1 MSLFGSANPTEP
13 PTQATKVLRVKSL
26 RETYHLMET
35 SSRSRPNA
43 LWDTPS
49 PPVLWNILAD
59 KALQKLQLDLAEVCY
74 IHGENYRGT
83 QFINRLRKQKSDK
96 VRQAEVSAH
105 FGDLYRAE
113 QEFNEANRSDLAF
126 DMRRISGDWF
136 RLKEM
141 ADDDQNDMALKNAH
155 EGLGR
160 YYYDRQSWDEAVKN
174 FDHARDYAALYKCH
188 MISGDVGK
196 LEELAEI
203 LPTGHPLLIEIGQ
216 LLGRYGHSKA
226 SAKALRRSDHPEL
239 AVKVC
244 LANHDFPTAT
254 EIARSVDIEGFSPKT
269 ISALMNQ
276 AIKEQV
282 ASQDGTKS
290 LWDASKLY
298 YNAGSFLE
306 SAKCLFQLLALEVE
320 NKSVDYVR
328 LKKISVLAASAV
340 EENKNSLGN
349 RVGAG
354 DRRMVLDDEESTSAE
369 HLFLDDPWHA
379 AEAYNLMI
387 VAQTFYVQADYGKAL
402 RAAGTL
408 CLYMDVLDPVH
419 IFSTI
424 ALAGTSLKR
433 WDVVNEALMRLVNM
447 DGTTPAV
454 RDEMEHFA
462 DELFAKC
469 SPNDVDRD
477 AALPTPMCMKCKER
491 ISIWGVRCEGCDTK
505 YPLCMATGSPVTEA
519 EVWQCDFCHHH
530 CAASAILKRHVCP
543 LCHVPRRLIL
553 GLNKSL
559 SSFSWAGIVLL
570 LRQAGG
576 DHVVD
581 QDPCDEPSAAYEGRD
596 SVHVAATDQWYLYRA
611 PKPVERA
618 VVPVLTKRFR
628 RSWTTYAPHGIARV
642 GSGCLL
648 SFIRLFVTV
657 QQFIEVAQCNWI
669 DQLNV
674 G

>member
-1 MSLFGSANPTEP
+1 MLLPRGSFKVLTGRNQNPSRIDAPPVKDVKLNLERHGIWNFAWAEDDLELFVVAHKNRAVIYRNRDPEEPIANEGYFSQFKNLEIRVAFVDEFVRSANPTEP

-35 SSRSRPNA
+35 SSLVEAQRFV
-43 LWDTPS
+43 DTHPH
-49 PPVLWNILAD
+49 PVLWNILAD

-174 FDHARDYAALYKCH
+174 FDLARDYAALYKCH

-276 AIKEQV
+276 AIKEQ
-282 ASQDGTKS
+282 
-290 LWDASKLY
+290 
-298 YNAGSFLE
+298 
-306 SAKCLFQLLALEVE
+306 
-320 NKSVDYVR
+320 
-328 LKKISVLAASAV
+328 ASAV
-340 EENKNSLGN
+340 EENKSSSGN

-354 DRRMVLDDEESTSAE
+354 DRRMVLEDEESTSAE
-369 HLFLDDPWHA
+369 HLFLDDLWHA

-419 IFSTI
+419 IFSII

-433 WDVVNEALMRLVNM
+433 WDIVNEALMRLVNM
-447 DGTTPAV
+447 DGTPPAV

-530 CAASAILKRHVCP
+530 CAASAILKRRVCP
-543 LCHVPRRLIL
+543 LCHLPRR
-553 GLNKSL
+553 
-559 SSFSWAGIVLL
+559 
-570 LRQAGG
+570 
-576 DHVVD
+576 
-581 QDPCDEPSAAYEGRD
+581 
-596 SVHVAATDQWYLYRA
+596 
-611 PKPVERA
+611 
-618 VVPVLTKRFR
+618 
-628 RSWTTYAPHGIARV
+628 
-642 GSGCLL
+642 
-648 SFIRLFVTV
+648 
-657 QQFIEVAQCNWI
+657 
-669 DQLNV
+669 
-674 G
+674 

>member
-1 MSLFGSANPTEP
+1 
-13 PTQATKVLRVKSL
+13 
-26 RETYHLMET
+26 MET
-35 SSRSRPNA
+35 SSLVEAQRFV
-43 LWDTPS
+43 DTHPH
-49 PPVLWNILAD
+49 PVLWNILAD

-126 DMRRISGDWF
+126 DMRRISGDWI
-136 RLKEM
+136 RRKEM

-174 FDHARDYAALYKCH
+174 FTIARTMLALYKCH

-203 LPTGHPLLIEIGQ
+203 LRPDIRFSL
-216 LLGRYGHSKA
+216 K
-226 SAKALRRSDHPEL
+226 SANYWTLWSDHPEL

-290 LWDASKLY
+290 LWNASKLY

-306 SAKCLFQLLALEVE
+306 SAKCLFQLLALEAE

-328 LKKISVLAASAV
+328 LKKISVLAASVV
-340 EENKNSLGN
+340 EENKSSGN

-354 DRRMVLDDEESTSAE
+354 DRRMVLEDEESTSAE

-408 CLYMDVLDPVH
+408 CLYMDVLDSVH

-424 ALAGTSLKR
+424 ALAGTNLKR
-433 WDVVNEALMRLVNM
+433 WDIVNEALMRLVNM
-447 DGTTPAV
+447 DGTPPAV

-477 AALPTPMCMKCKER
+477 AALPTPMCMKCKGR

-505 YPLCMATGSPVTEA
+505 YPLCMATDSPVTKRKCGS
-519 EVWQCDFCHHH
+519 VTF
-530 CAASAILKRHVCP
+530 AITTALLRRFSKRRVCP
-543 LCHVPRRLIL
+543 LCMCP
-553 GLNKSL
+553 
-559 SSFSWAGIVLL
+559 
-570 LRQAGG
+570 GG
-576 DHVVD
+576 NT
-581 QDPCDEPSAAYEGRD
+581 CRGAS
-596 SVHVAATDQWYLYRA
+596 
-611 PKPVERA
+611 
-618 VVPVLTKRFR
+618 
-628 RSWTTYAPHGIARV
+628 
-642 GSGCLL
+642 
-648 SFIRLFVTV
+648 
-657 QQFIEVAQCNWI
+657 
-669 DQLNV
+669 
-674 G
+674 